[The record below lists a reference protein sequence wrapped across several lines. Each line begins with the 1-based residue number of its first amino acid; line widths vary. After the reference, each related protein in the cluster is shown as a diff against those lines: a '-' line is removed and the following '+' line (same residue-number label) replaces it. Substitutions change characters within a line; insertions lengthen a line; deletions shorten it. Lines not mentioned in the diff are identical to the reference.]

1 MDRHYEP
8 KRLVSCKYAEHFID
22 ISFSRAYS
30 HNRARIAAYLGLF
43 LFCVI
48 PQSFKECFSGKKKQ
62 IFSKNA
68 LFVLYFKEAK
78 LSPAEWCW
86 RLRFEDTMKYFVK
99 TSRNNNKMSHC
110 VLKSQQSVP
119 FSWDSIWLLWN
130 PKQSWHF
137 LKIFVFLP
145 EKHSLKHY
153 GITQNIESPK

>member
-1 MDRHYEP
+1 MV
-8 KRLVSCKYAEHFID
+8 LVAFTLWQGT
-22 ISFSRAYS
+22 FSYHSQAIWDSQYFALS
-30 HNRARIAAYLGLF
+30 HSASRNVF
-43 LFCVI
+43 W
-48 PQSFKECFSGKKKQ
+48 QKNQ
-62 IFSKNA
+62 IFLKNA

-86 RLRFEDTMKYFVK
+86 RLRFEDTMKIFVK

-110 VLKSQQSVP
+110 VLKSQPSVP

-145 EKHSLKHY
+145 EKHSLKLY
-153 GITQNIESPK
+153 GITQNMKSPK